1 VSDDQQQPASRV
13 QRTLGFMIVAVI
25 GLSVLCFFAIIIA
38 TAVGVHDFTLPLW
51 RVVGILPVI
60 GLPIGFVL
68 IFVLLI
74 ISIRSRRRENRDGG
88 R

>member
-1 VSDDQQQPASRV
+1 MSDDERQPASRL

-38 TAVGVHDFTLPLW
+38 TAVGVHDFTPAPWPVIGL
-51 RVVGILPVI
+51 LPVI

-74 ISIRSRRRENRDGG
+74 ISVRARGRENRGG